1 MKLSKKLIAV
11 PAIALAAG
19 LGLAACSASA
29 PAPVPTHTVTASPAP
44 TTPAPTTPAPTT
56 SAPKVVVV
64 TPAPA
69 QTVYVPAPAPAA
81 PAQSSGNCGGG
92 VSAGPNTSCAFAL
105 NVAAAYSGT
114 DGSSAYVYSPV
125 TGQSYTM
132 TYNQSG
138 YVVYAT
144 GGNDASVTFTVNYNG
159 G

>member
-1 MKLSKKLIAV
+1 MKLNKVIAI
-11 PAIALAAG
+11 PAVALAAG

-81 PAQSSGNCGGG
+81 PVYSSGNCGNG
-92 VSAGPNTSCAFAL
+92 VTAGANTSCAFAQ
-105 NVAAAYSGT
+105 NVAADWPNTGN
-114 DGSSAYVYSPV
+114 VYSPA
-125 TGQSYTM
+125 TGQSYDM
-132 TYNQSG
+132 TCAGPGTYE
-138 YVVYAT
+138 YTVTCT
-144 GGNDASVTFTVNYNG
+144 GGNNAFVSFILPH
-159 G
+159 

>member
-1 MKLSKKLIAV
+1 M
-11 PAIALAAG
+11 
-19 LGLAACSASA
+19 
-29 PAPVPTHTVTASPAP
+29 
-44 TTPAPTTPAPTT
+44 
-56 SAPKVVVV
+56 
-64 TPAPA
+64 
-69 QTVYVPAPAPAA
+69 
-81 PAQSSGNCGGG
+81 
-92 VSAGPNTSCAFAL
+92 SAGPNTSCAFAL